1 MAMIEATSDASQSRR
16 FQMLYRAHY
25 EKVYMYF
32 KRRTDIESARD
43 GTADTFLV
51 AWRRFDDIPDGD
63 GALPWLYGTARRVL
77 SNQWRS
83 RRRSDRL
90 REKLMRMRSAEHE
103 PGPETTV
110 VREPHIEAVAS
121 ALEQLRESDREAIR
135 LAEWEGLSHQEI
147 GAVMGCST
155 HAIDQRMH
163 RALRRLAQGLERDPE
178 FRYPAAGAEIE
189 GQGGLA

>member
-1 MAMIEATSDASQSRR
+1 MEMIEATSDASQSRR

-51 AWRRFDDIPDGD
+51 VWRRFDDIPDGD

-90 REKLMRMRSAEHE
+90 REKLMRMRSAEY
-103 PGPETTV
+103 
-110 VREPHIEAVAS
+110 EPHIEAVAS

-163 RALRRLAQGLERDPE
+163 RALRRLAQGLEKDSE
-178 FRYPAAGAEIE
+178 FRYSAAGAEIE